1 MATEVILPRVDMDM
15 VEGKIAL
22 WYVKNGDA
30 VTKGQV
36 LFEIETDKATMEVDA
51 PTAGTIAGVSGEIG
65 VTMPVGQIVGW
76 ILAPGESA
84 PEAAPA
90 GGGAESTV
98 ALASP
103 VAVAGPSAEAPEA
116 NASERSAV
124 ASGQLTRA
132 TPLARSLARERG
144 IDLSRLSGSGPRG
157 RILSADVP
165 NPSRSVRDTT
175 LHLHWWQRGNGAP
188 LVLLHGFGADH
199 ASWRPLVQ
207 LLSPDVPL
215 IGIDLPNH
223 GKSNRLSVA
232 SLQDLAEAVLQ
243 RLDEEGVETVHLL
256 GHSLGG
262 GIALAAALHAPARVR
277 SLTVLAPA
285 GLGAEINGAF
295 IDGLIA
301 AQTEPELKG
310 VLQMLFHDPSALSGS
325 FLATAFQQLQ
335 APGRRE
341 ALTELAAALMPRG
354 VQTGSV
360 NTAWSALRAPVKVIW
375 GRSDQIIPATHAA
388 DLPGQVALHLLPKVG
403 HLPQVEAVELVAEL
417 VRQQLRAGG

>member
-15 VEGKIAL
+15 AEGKIAH

-30 VTKGQV
+30 VAKGQV
-36 LFEIETDKATMEVDA
+36 LFEIETDKATMEVDSPA
-51 PTAGTIAGVSGEIG
+51 AGTIAGVSGEIG

-84 PEAAPA
+84 PEAATA
-90 GGGAESTV
+90 GANRESATV
-98 ALASP
+98 P
-103 VAVAGPSAEAPEA
+103 VVSAAVAEPSAGTPEA
-116 NASERSAV
+116 VASERSSG
-124 ASGQLTRA
+124 ASGQVMRA

-144 IDLSRLSGSGPRG
+144 IDLRCLSGSGPQG
-157 RILSADVP
+157 RILGADVP
-165 NPSRSVRDTT
+165 DVSRRVQDTA
-175 LHLHWWQRGNGAP
+175 LHLHWWQRGSGAP
-188 LVLLHGFGADH
+188 LVFLHGFGTDH

-207 LLSPDVPL
+207 LLPPDVPL

-223 GKSNRLSVA
+223 GKSNRLPVV

-262 GIALAAALHAPARVR
+262 GTALAAAVLAPGRVR

-285 GLGAEINGAF
+285 GLGPEINGTF
-295 IDGLIA
+295 IDGLVA
-301 AQTEPELKG
+301 AQTEPALKDA
-310 VLQMLFHDPSALSGS
+310 LQMLFHDPSALSGS
-325 FLATAFQQLQ
+325 FVATAFQQLQ

-341 ALTELAAALMPRG
+341 AMTELAEALMPRG
-354 VQTGSV
+354 AQTGSV
-360 NTAWSALRAPVKVIW
+360 GMAWAALRVPVKVIW
-375 GRSDQIIPATHAA
+375 GRSDRIIPTAHSAA
-388 DLPGQVALHLLPKVG
+388 LPGQVALHLLPDVG

-417 VRQQLRAGG
+417 VRQQLRVGG